1 MYSFASHGY
10 GSDRIFLSIS
20 GLVKK
25 YTEHCFCNPSKNWG
39 FKKQRPKCPSS
50 YSCTLWKL
58 GKNFKRKSDSNS
70 HKKFQQLWEFAMIR
84 FSVLWA
90 YKAKTSSEAI
100 CETVGSIM
108 GQHCGKNR
116 YLTPENFS
124 KELVLRFNLGPLHLL
139 NGLIHGLRTPREEI
153 AFTARPKIHSH
164 SQIFRYGQ
172 SIFCL
177 PYPR

>member
-50 YSCTLWKL
+50 YSLWKL

-70 HKKFQQLWEFAMIR
+70 HKKFQQLWEFTMIR

-90 YKAKTSSEAI
+90 YKAKTSSQAI
-100 CETVGSIM
+100 CETVGKALWVSIVARTDSYI
-108 GQHCGKNR
+108 Q
-116 YLTPENFS
+116 PENLSF
-124 KELVLRFNLGPLHLL
+124 KIQTRTYAFVRWPCRWRFGTWYYYLRQAVYVGRIVTKHL
-139 NGLIHGLRTPREEI
+139 NKC
-153 AFTARPKIHSH
+153 A
-164 SQIFRYGQ
+164 
-172 SIFCL
+172 SI
-177 PYPR
+177 